1 MEETLHPLAPNHTE
15 ALTEEPSLSQL
26 QAQNQLLLTLLR
38 TSALLAAEL
47 ESQDFA
53 HTAVQTIVGSL
64 PNVVKAALWFFD
76 RFEKRLR
83 LAAVHGMP
91 HLPILDADSRDQLA
105 LRLYEGHVGEAVA
118 THQPRL
124 LVTPGAFV
132 EQIET
137 LDAENAAI
145 LSQLAAALPPDLR
158 IACLPLYLGSLP
170 IGALELFYTD
180 SLTSPTP
187 EDLPLLQAFADQL
200 GVVFHNAQMYAEMSA
215 QHRRLQAFD
224 AVVTAITNA
233 SDIEQMLEQALSV
246 TLYVVGAERGMILL
260 NTEGLA
266 EVAVSYQISS
276 SAFAP
281 GAHFPLEGSPCAEV
295 IRSGQPS
302 VQLLRSTHPWAAL
315 LPADIQAVALLPL
328 LSGGTVVGV
337 LVIGLSGDS
346 EARLDWAS
354 LLAIGNQ
361 IGIAVANHQLYNAS
375 QRERRQLAGV
385 IASIA
390 EGVIICDRL
399 GHLVLS
405 NHAAETL
412 LGQPLEA
419 GMPLAELA
427 RLLVMRTL
435 DGQAVSTEETPFA
448 RCLRGDVYQNY
459 DVMISVGIDVQ
470 LFISCSGAP
479 LLADDGSIDGAVVVI
494 RDVTEYKRHDAVRD
508 EFVAVAAHEL
518 RAPLAAVKGY
528 TDLLV
533 RRILQDANGTE
544 RDRKGIMMLSRQIEH
559 LVQLVD
565 NLLNVSRLDSGQ
577 LELHLTRIDLVG
589 LIEASIERIS
599 LGDANHN
606 FVFNGPSKLEI
617 ICDQLRVQQVFTNLL
632 SNAARYSA
640 AHTRITVE
648 LWVERCANEQGLLRG
663 MSDET
668 CVVVAVR
675 DEGVGMSPEI
685 QAKVFDRYY
694 RANTATATSGL
705 GLGVYLSREIVVRHG
720 GHIWLESAP
729 GQGTSFY
736 VMLPTSPIGSL

>member
-1 MEETLHPLAPNHTE
+1 MEETLHPIAPNQTE
-15 ALTEEPSLSQL
+15 AFSDESSLLQL

-38 TSALLAAEL
+38 TSAMLAAEL

-53 HTAVQTIVGSL
+53 QTAVQTIVQTV
-64 PNVVKAALWFFD
+64 PHVVKAALWFFD
-76 RFEKRLR
+76 RVEKRLR
-83 LAAVHGMP
+83 LAAVHGVP
-91 HLPILDADSRDQLA
+91 HLPVLDADSRDQIA

-118 THQPRL
+118 THLPRL
-124 LVTPGAFV
+124 LIAPRAFV
-132 EQIET
+132 EQLST

-145 LSQLAAALPPDLR
+145 LSRLAAALPPNLR

-180 SLTSPTP
+180 SVASPTQ

-200 GVVFHNAQMYAEMSA
+200 AVVFHNAQMYAEMSA

-233 SDIEQMLEQALSV
+233 SDIQQMLEQALSV

-260 NTEGLA
+260 NDDGLA

-276 SAFAP
+276 QAFAT
-281 GAHFPLEGSPCAEV
+281 GAHFPVEGSPCAEV

-302 VQLLRSTHPWAAL
+302 VQPLRPLHPWAAL
-315 LPADIQAVALLPL
+315 LPADIEAVALLPL

-337 LVIGLSGDS
+337 LVIGLIANSD
-346 EARLDWAS
+346 ARLDWAS

-405 NHAAETL
+405 NYAAETL

-419 GMPLAELA
+419 GMPLAELS
-427 RLLVMRTL
+427 RLLVMQTL
-435 DGQAVSTEETPFA
+435 DGQEIGPEDTPFA

-459 DVMISVGIDVQ
+459 EASISVGADVQ

-494 RDVTEYKRHDAVRD
+494 RDITAYKRHDAVRD
-508 EFVAVAAHEL
+508 QFVAVAAHEL

-533 RRILQDANGTE
+533 RRTLQDPNGSD

-577 LELHLTRIDLVG
+577 LELHLQRVDLVS
-589 LIEASIERIS
+589 LIEASIERIR
-599 LGDANHN
+599 LGDANHE
-606 FVFNGPSKLEI
+606 FEFNGPPRLDI

-632 SNAARYSA
+632 ANAARYSA
-640 AHTRITVE
+640 AGTRVVVE
-648 LWVERCANEQGLLRG
+648 LWLQHCEIDRG
-663 MSDET
+663 MVHIADED

-675 DEGVGMSPEI
+675 DQGVGMSPEV

-705 GLGVYLSREIVVRHG
+705 GLGMYLSREIVVRHG
-720 GHIWLESAP
+720 GRIWLESAP
-729 GQGTSFY
+729 GQGTTFY
-736 VMLPTSPIGSL
+736 VLLPISPAGAL